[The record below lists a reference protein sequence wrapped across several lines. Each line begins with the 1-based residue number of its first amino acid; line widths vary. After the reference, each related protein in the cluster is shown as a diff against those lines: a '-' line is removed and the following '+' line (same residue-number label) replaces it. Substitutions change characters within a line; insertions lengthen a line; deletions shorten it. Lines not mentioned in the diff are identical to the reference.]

1 MSQADIAPRRAS
13 RPLRP
18 GGWTPLDLGLA
29 LSCLALLSVEVLPN
43 EDMSP
48 RGWLMAGLVVIS
60 LPIAWRRAWPGPV
73 AAVALA
79 GFFLTSLVTTGPF
92 PPQLPLI
99 PVLLLVFHAALR
111 LRARASLG
119 WGLATLTL
127 LVSAHVASPDGDLAD
142 FWPWMLWAGAWGAGT
157 MARRHSDEAAR
168 HTTHAAL
175 LEAQASMSAT
185 ESAERERDRIAR
197 ELHDVVGHAVSVMV
211 VQAGAERLRLG
222 ADAGPTGQVL
232 SAIEGSGRQ
241 ALAELRTMLGVLREA
256 ESEADGLLPLPGLA
270 DVPALV
276 DRLRST
282 GLDVRLVV
290 EPPEVVTPSAQL
302 PSAVELAA
310 YRIVQESLTNVVR
323 HAGLVQTLIELR
335 RTDGSLT
342 VEVRNASSDQPAL
355 NGHAEGRGLAGM
367 RERAAAVGGHVT
379 AHPTDHGGFLVSA
392 VLPSSPTS
400 TAGRPA

>member
-1 MSQADIAPRRAS
+1 
-13 RPLRP
+13 
-18 GGWTPLDLGLA
+18 
-29 LSCLALLSVEVLPN
+29 
-43 EDMSP
+43 
-48 RGWLMAGLVVIS
+48 
-60 LPIAWRRAWPGPV
+60 
-73 AAVALA
+73 
-79 GFFLTSLVTTGPF
+79 
-92 PPQLPLI
+92 
-99 PVLLLVFHAALR
+99 
-111 LRARASLG
+111 
-119 WGLATLTL
+119 
-127 LVSAHVASPDGDLAD
+127 
-142 FWPWMLWAGAWGAGT
+142 
-157 MARRHSDEAAR
+157 
-168 HTTHAAL
+168 
-175 LEAQASMSAT
+175 
-185 ESAERERDRIAR
+185 
-197 ELHDVVGHAVSVMV
+197 MV

-323 HAGLVQTLIELR
+323 HAGLVRTLIELR
-335 RTDGSLT
+335 RTDGALT